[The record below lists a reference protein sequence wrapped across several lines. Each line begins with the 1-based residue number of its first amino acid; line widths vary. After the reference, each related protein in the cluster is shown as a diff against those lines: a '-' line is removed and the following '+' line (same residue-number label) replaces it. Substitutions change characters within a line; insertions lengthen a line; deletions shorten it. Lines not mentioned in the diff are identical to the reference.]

1 MKLGNY
7 EFIRIKYFD
16 ESEKIQKALKI
27 YKTNEEFF
35 HLLSEEEGIGKEKIA
50 TKTVIKDLESL
61 PPNVSYDDK
70 YYGILIDE
78 EKEPVGVLDLIF
90 GYPKKNTAYIGL
102 FVIDKR
108 LQRKSIGR
116 KIFSILEEK
125 LADMDFYKIRLGVI
139 KENINGKLFWES
151 MGFKKINEYSTY
163 IVMEKQ
169 IKIEPEKFWSQVL
182 FLIIL

>member
-1 MKLGNY
+1 M
-7 EFIRIKYFD
+7 
-16 ESEKIQKALKI
+16 
-27 YKTNEEFF
+27 
-35 HLLSEEEGIGKEKIA
+35 
-50 TKTVIKDLESL
+50 
-61 PPNVSYDDK
+61 
-70 YYGILIDE
+70 
-78 EKEPVGVLDLIF
+78 DLIF

-169 IKIEPEKFWSQVL
+169 IKIEPEKF
-182 FLIIL
+182 